1 MIKKNNYYYIIYR
14 IAFGLMFFQAL
25 NPSKGFACKPFKV
38 KSEHPK
44 THEVL
49 VGNAAPI
56 SEFIFVTNDHNLPD
70 AVKIVELSRGNQT
83 VQGTVVY
90 RRFNKDLAFIKVT
103 DPLKDYCLLN
113 SAEQKNETIRSSSLA
128 DFSGFD
134 QLFED
139 EVKSFVHIVS
149 YNSLGLEVPGIKN
162 AIELLPHISTQFVLR
177 ESLSG
182 SIISKNNQLLGIVS
196 QATPQG
202 SLLAIPA
209 FDIQKT
215 LADYL
220 NEKEL
225 KQNYQYSYDTK
236 NFQFF
241 GLMAKRDESESVFYQ
256 GGNPHE
262 GTNRKQFIPLKNNF
276 EKNRFVNGFEKTPQG
291 VYAELSNIDILKKH
305 QPILAQML
313 SANDSTTVLIQSI
326 DGIEIT
332 GILHLLRVLESCGSC
347 VIDNFF
353 VQIHKHNDIENK
365 YLKSMTALSY
375 LRELLIRN
383 STNENTMLEALDDV
397 NRALIK
403 VYREYDVFGVVSSR
417 STDHLSKKMTQLEIL
432 LFKNYLTEREIQLM
446 KTLWDLLIF

>member
-1 MIKKNNYYYIIYR
+1 LKPTSEVYFLGQKINFGKSSLLYEILKQIARSEKNGIHKETLIQKIWGYEYSPLTHDSLIYTNMRRLREWVPIVLTQDRYHLPKELQWSYFLSKLDQDQEQDYYSLRPSKLLTHQESKGTEERSHQLVKLLRDKIKISRSEAVKALQVSERTALRELNSLLEKKYISKSGAGRGTKYYLINEEGFNMIKKNNYYYIIYR

-209 FDIQKT
+209 FDIQK
-215 LADYL
+215 
-220 NEKEL
+220 
-225 KQNYQYSYDTK
+225 
-236 NFQFF
+236 
-241 GLMAKRDESESVFYQ
+241 
-256 GGNPHE
+256 H
-262 GTNRKQFIPLKNNF
+262 
-276 EKNRFVNGFEKTPQG
+276 
-291 VYAELSNIDILKKH
+291 
-305 QPILAQML
+305 
-313 SANDSTTVLIQSI
+313 
-326 DGIEIT
+326 
-332 GILHLLRVLESCGSC
+332 
-347 VIDNFF
+347 
-353 VQIHKHNDIENK
+353 
-365 YLKSMTALSY
+365 
-375 LRELLIRN
+375 
-383 STNENTMLEALDDV
+383 
-397 NRALIK
+397 
-403 VYREYDVFGVVSSR
+403 
-417 STDHLSKKMTQLEIL
+417 
-432 LFKNYLTEREIQLM
+432 
-446 KTLWDLLIF
+446 